1 MVAFTAFNKHD
12 MDPCIKLPSK
22 ITVFGFF
29 MLVSFYVYRDVVC
42 QQRKHHTTVAVVRY
56 FNEKQTNRCYKK
68 TNKKC
73 QPAELNDKMSRYK
86 FSSLINIFANLL
98 FCSVR

>member
-29 MLVSFYVYRDVVC
+29 MLVSFCVYRDVLC
-42 QQRKHHTTVAVVRY
+42 QQRKHHMTVAVV
-56 FNEKQTNRCYKK
+56 
-68 TNKKC
+68 
-73 QPAELNDKMSRYK
+73 L
-86 FSSLINIFANLL
+86 
-98 FCSVR
+98 